1 MSEHTTSAPIPV
13 KHSLL
18 WLCAGAS
25 VLLHALLL
33 AALPGWHSRAPDFSA
48 EVISVELLAPPA
60 PPAEP
65 DRPLRPVLKPRPAIP
80 VVRPAAKP
88 VLTQASPGI
97 AAEPVVAVAAAV
109 PATETATESRSDAD
123 PIRSVSSAPAAL
135 AALRQA
141 DVPATPPSFDAS
153 YLRNPPPN
161 YPVSARRKGE
171 EGTVLLRV
179 LVDVAG
185 NPLKVELDRG
195 SGHSAL
201 DGAGIEAVKR
211 WKFVPARRG
220 SQAVEAWVRVPLTFR
235 LDNLS

>member
-1 MSEHTTSAPIPV
+1 MSEHATSAPIPV
-13 KHSLL
+13 KHRLL

-25 VLLHALLL
+25 VLLHAVLL

-48 EVISVELLAPPA
+48 EVISVELLTPPA

-65 DRPLRPVLKPRPAIP
+65 DTLLRPVLKPKPAVP
-80 VVRPAAKP
+80 VVRPAVKP
-88 VLTQASPGI
+88 VLAQTRSST
-97 AAEPVVAVAAAV
+97 AADSVNAPAATVPV
-109 PATETATESRSDAD
+109 TETVAESRGDAD

-135 AALRQA
+135 AALRPA

-153 YLRNPPPN
+153 YLRNPPPR

-179 LVDVAG
+179 LVDAAG
-185 NPLKVELDRG
+185 NPMKVELDRG

-235 LDNLS
+235 LDTLS